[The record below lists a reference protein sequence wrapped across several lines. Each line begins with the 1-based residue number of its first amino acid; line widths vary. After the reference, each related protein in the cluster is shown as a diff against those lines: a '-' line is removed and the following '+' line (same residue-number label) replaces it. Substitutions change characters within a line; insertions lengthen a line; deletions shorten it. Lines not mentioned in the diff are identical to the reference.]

1 MDNID
6 KQILSMLQQNART
19 PLKVLAEKVFLSS
32 PAVSARIRQLENDGV
47 IMGYHA
53 ELDPTKLGCHI
64 TAFINIAMDAIKKIE
79 FYIFITNCPN
89 VIECNSITGDYSMLV
104 KVAFPTTFELDLFVG
119 ELQRF
124 GNTQTTIVFSTP
136 IKNRGI
142 NVESEALTPKNA
154 EKYLSGK
161 NGRK

>member
-47 IMGYHA
+47 ITGYRA
-53 ELDPTKLGCHI
+53 EIDPAKLGCFI
-64 TAFINIAMDAIKKIE
+64 TAFINISMEGARRPE
-79 FYIFITNCPN
+79 FYEFANKCPN
-89 VIECNSITGDYSMLV
+89 VLECNFITGEYSMLL
-104 KVAFPTTFELDLFVG
+104 KVAFPSTFELDAFIG
-119 ELQRF
+119 EIQKF
-124 GNTQTTIVFSTP
+124 GRTQTTIVFSTP

-142 NVESEALTPKNA
+142 TIESENIVSK
-154 EKYLSGK
+154 KK
-161 NGRK
+161 

>member
-47 IMGYHA
+47 ITGYRA
-53 ELDPTKLGCHI
+53 EIDPAKLGCFI
-64 TAFINIAMDAIKKIE
+64 TAFINISMEGARRPE
-79 FYIFITNCPN
+79 FYEFADKCPN
-89 VIECNSITGDYSMLV
+89 VLECNFITGEYSMLL
-104 KVAFPTTFELDLFVG
+104 KVAFPSTFELDAFIG
-119 ELQRF
+119 EIQKF
-124 GNTQTTIVFSTP
+124 GKTQTTIVFSTP

-142 NVESEALTPKNA
+142 TIESENIVSK
-154 EKYLSGK
+154 KK
-161 NGRK
+161 